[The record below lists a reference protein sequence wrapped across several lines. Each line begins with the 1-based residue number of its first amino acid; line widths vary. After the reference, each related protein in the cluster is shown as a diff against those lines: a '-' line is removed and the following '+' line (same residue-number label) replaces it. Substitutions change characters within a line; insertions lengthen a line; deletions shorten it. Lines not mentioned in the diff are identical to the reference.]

1 MRNHKIE
8 DFFKLSAYFFAEGNK
23 GLHLTYFKPF
33 NLTTR
38 ITLLWSMEDF
48 SFIHVRIKN
57 TDKSGYIDFQIIL
70 LLLSRSSKHPYY
82 QYVILI
88 VPPHWYVYI
97 CLHFTFCIFQVADV
111 FGSMNTSKNKKVR
124 VEFSRVT
131 ITRVIKSFH
140 SNDLFLN
147 RVLGPKNRNFL
158 FMEADLAASPF

>member
-1 MRNHKIE
+1 MKILWNYHRT
-8 DFFKLSAYFFAEGNK
+8 FLRRLIKVYTW
-23 GLHLTYFKPF
+23 HIFKPF

-38 ITLLWSMEDF
+38 ITFLLKHGGF
-48 SFIHVRIKN
+48 LLYTRTN
-57 TDKSGYIDFQIIL
+57 NKSGYIDFQIII

-147 RVLGPKNRNFL
+147 R
-158 FMEADLAASPF
+158 DS